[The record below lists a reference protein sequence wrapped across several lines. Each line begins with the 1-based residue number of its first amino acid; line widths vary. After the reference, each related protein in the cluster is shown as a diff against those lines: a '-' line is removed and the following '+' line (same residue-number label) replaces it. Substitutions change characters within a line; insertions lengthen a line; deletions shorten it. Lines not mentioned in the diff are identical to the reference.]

1 MESTIASNHAGTTK
15 MHRFEILKNE
25 MENQLRERTF
35 ILITIRTFEND
46 IINWL
51 LQPGNCKVSH
61 CVTVNEAGKN
71 SRRAKT
77 KLRQVD
83 TLKSFLQ

>member
-46 IINWL
+46 IIN
-51 LQPGNCKVSH
+51 
-61 CVTVNEAGKN
+61 
-71 SRRAKT
+71 
-77 KLRQVD
+77 
-83 TLKSFLQ
+83 